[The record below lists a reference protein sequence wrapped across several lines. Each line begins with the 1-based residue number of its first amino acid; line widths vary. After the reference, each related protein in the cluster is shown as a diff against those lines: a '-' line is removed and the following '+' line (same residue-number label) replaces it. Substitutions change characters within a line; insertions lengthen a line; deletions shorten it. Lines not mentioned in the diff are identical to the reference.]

1 MADRTVTP
9 TKLTTHEKYVNQVR
23 AEGRYCSPYRLG
35 LAVGAAGDNLP
46 SPYAPG
52 SRADHNYLDGV
63 AYGRAERQIDA
74 KACALYH
81 ASSANDPTP
90 AWWELNGSQKWPWR
104 EKAIEAL
111 ADHSGVKGPE
121 HG

>member
-1 MADRTVTP
+1 MDRTKTP
-9 TKLTTHEKYVNQVR
+9 TKLTTHEKYVTQVR
-23 AEGRYCSPYRLG
+23 AEWRYCSPYRLG

-52 SRADHNYLDGV
+52 SRGDSNYLNGV
-63 AYGRAERQIDA
+63 KYGRAERQINA
-74 KACALYH
+74 KACELYH

-90 AWWELNGSQKWPWR
+90 AWWELNGAQKWPWR

-111 ADHSGVKGPE
+111 ARDEALKEVG
-121 HG
+121 